1 MLHWTLG
8 GSTSTYTLLCASAII
23 VNIRVSPVCVELVT
37 FLKGCRMKLLLRS
50 VLDFHGGPFAVA
62 ALFFQKN

>member
-1 MLHWTLG
+1 
-8 GSTSTYTLLCASAII
+8 
-23 VNIRVSPVCVELVT
+23 
-37 FLKGCRMKLLLRS
+37 MKLLLRS